1 MIRRRT
7 IIYEWDS
14 NLSKDSDNN
23 GNPVDDID
31 YTESIITLPT
41 TESGLISGD

>member
-1 MIRRRT
+1 MILKEDNYFLSG
-7 IIYEWDS
+7 ILIYQ
-14 NLSKDSDNN
+14 DSDNN